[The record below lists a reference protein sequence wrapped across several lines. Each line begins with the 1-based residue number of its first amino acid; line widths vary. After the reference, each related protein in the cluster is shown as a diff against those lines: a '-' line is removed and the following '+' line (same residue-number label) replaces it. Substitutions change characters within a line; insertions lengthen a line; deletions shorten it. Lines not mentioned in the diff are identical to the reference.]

1 MHVLITGGSRGIGA
15 ATARL
20 CAARGWDVTVNYV
33 ANAEAAAAVVA
44 EVEAAGARAVAV
56 QADMGEI
63 GAAEALFDAAEAALG
78 PVTGFVNNAGIVA
91 KASMLAEME
100 PARIKRMIDVNVTG
114 AILALR
120 EAARRMPLDR
130 GGPGGSIVN
139 ISSAAA
145 RLGSPATYVD
155 YAASKGAIDTL
166 TLGMAQELA
175 RGEVRVNCVRPGIVE
190 TDIHLDSHGF
200 DRAAQAGPSLPMG
213 RAGRAGEIAEA
224 IVWLLSDAASYT
236 SGALLDVAGA
246 R

>member
-1 MHVLITGGSRGIGA
+1 
-15 ATARL
+15 
-20 CAARGWDVTVNYV
+20 
-33 ANAEAAAAVVA
+33 
-44 EVEAAGARAVAV
+44 
-56 QADMGEI
+56 
-63 GAAEALFDAAEAALG
+63 
-78 PVTGFVNNAGIVA
+78 
-91 KASMLAEME
+91 
-100 PARIKRMIDVNVTG
+100 
-114 AILALR
+114 
-120 EAARRMPLDR
+120 MPLDR

-224 IVWLLSDAASYT
+224 IVWLLSEKAGYCTGSI
-236 SGALLDVAGA
+236 LNVAGG
-246 R
+246 RG